1 MTAQEVLY
9 SMALA
14 RLPRLSLQEKKA
26 LVTEMG
32 SASEV
37 YAHRHELAAMLKGYT
52 PRIEAAFKEMDSC
65 LARAHEEMEF
75 AERKQVKCLCLHD
88 EAYPMRFRDCPDAP
102 ILLYASG
109 TADLNAR
116 HVVGIV
122 GTRQATDHGRATCR
136 SMVERLAQLLPGTLI
151 VSGLAYGID
160 IEAHRAA
167 LSYGL
172 PTVGVL
178 AHGLDQIY
186 PSIHRETAVQ
196 MLRQGGLVTE
206 FMSHTHADKKNF
218 VQRNRIV
225 AGMCDALIMIESAA
239 KGGSLITTALA
250 DSYGREVFAVPGR
263 PQDKWSEGC
272 NMLIRQQK
280 AHLLR
285 CIDEMVEDLGWDK
298 EIEMKRQLSQGL
310 QQQLFPSLSPQEQA
324 VTDALMG
331 CDYKSVH
338 QLAKDT
344 HMPMAALNA
353 LLLEMELKNLVHL
366 VGGGIYRLP

>member
-32 SASEV
+32 SAFEV

-75 AERKQVKCLCLHD
+75 AERKQVKCLCLYD

-116 HVVGIV
+116 HIVGIV

-178 AHGLDQIY
+178 AHGLD
-186 PSIHRETAVQ
+186 
-196 MLRQGGLVTE
+196 
-206 FMSHTHADKKNF
+206 
-218 VQRNRIV
+218 
-225 AGMCDALIMIESAA
+225 
-239 KGGSLITTALA
+239 
-250 DSYGREVFAVPGR
+250 
-263 PQDKWSEGC
+263 
-272 NMLIRQQK
+272 
-280 AHLLR
+280 
-285 CIDEMVEDLGWDK
+285 
-298 EIEMKRQLSQGL
+298 
-310 QQQLFPSLSPQEQA
+310 
-324 VTDALMG
+324 
-331 CDYKSVH
+331 
-338 QLAKDT
+338 
-344 HMPMAALNA
+344 
-353 LLLEMELKNLVHL
+353 
-366 VGGGIYRLP
+366 